1 MAKRAIST
9 STGNISEL
17 LERIRGLED
26 SLEYEK
32 KLNKNLEQDNIHL
45 RKALEQTITIL
56 VNIAEMKDPYT
67 VGHQKRVSQLAT
79 AIAKKMN
86 LPEEKVEFVRI
97 ASLIHD
103 IGKVSVPS
111 EILNKPSKLTDSEY
125 ALIKT
130 HPAVSYKYIKDIDFP
145 RKVAD
150 IILQHHEK
158 MNGTGYPNGLRNREI
173 LLEAKIV
180 SVADVVESMD
190 HKRPYRPALGIDKAL
205 EEISKNKGKLY
216 DPAVVETCIKLIKED
231 GFEFKNHWTSF

>member
-158 MNGTGYPNGLRNREI
+158 MNGTGYPNDLRNREI

-231 GFEFKNHWTSF
+231 GFEFKNH

>member
-9 STGNISEL
+9 SVGNTDEL
-17 LERIRGLED
+17 LERIHELEG
-26 SLEYEK
+26 SLDYEK

-45 RKALEQTITIL
+45 RKALEQTIVIL

-103 IGKVSVPS
+103 IGKVSIPS
-111 EILNKPSKLTDSEY
+111 EILNKPAKLTDSEF
-125 ALIKT
+125 ALIKN
-130 HPAVSYKYIKDIDFP
+130 HPAVCYKYIKDVDFP
-145 RKVAD
+145 HKVAD

-158 MNGTGYPNGLRNREI
+158 LNGTGYPSGLKSKEI
-173 LLEAKIV
+173 LLEARIV

-231 GFEFKNHWTSF
+231 GFEFKNH

>member
-1 MAKRAIST
+1 MAKKAIST
-9 STGNISEL
+9 LTGNTSEL
-17 LERIRGLED
+17 LERIRDLED

-32 KLNKNLEQDNIHL
+32 KLNKNLEQDNVHL

-111 EILNKPSKLTDSEY
+111 EILNKPSKLTDSEF
-125 ALIKT
+125 ALIKN
-130 HPAVSYKYIKDIDFP
+130 HPSVCYKYIKDIDFP

-231 GFEFKNHWTSF
+231 GFEFKNH

>member
-205 EEISKNKGKLY
+205 EEILKNKGKLY

-231 GFEFKNHWTSF
+231 GFEFKNH

>member
-231 GFEFKNHWTSF
+231 GFEFKNH

>member
-9 STGNISEL
+9 STGNTSEL

-231 GFEFKNHWTSF
+231 GFEFKNH